1 MTTPTTPAVPDPQL
15 EQVGF
20 LTGFATVAKDVTA
33 VLGLVRSIRVGVA
46 QAEEADARAS
56 AEIEQLTERYGVRN
70 AEALGAAMI
79 TVMCRTLMR
88 AKSQTSESPGAVLAA
103 VNRQIAP
110 DIRET
115 NQLAH
120 RLLLDPGTAFVL
132 ISSFDSAKIEDLQAA
147 INEWRARMEKQA
159 DALNQQHGKR
169 CVFLVPVG
177 DAVVRDFLD
186 GIGHHPVVLEAEP
199 EESVQNTASVVE

>member
-79 TVMCRTLMR
+79 TRSRALIAGART
-88 AKSQTSESPGAVLAA
+88 
-103 VNRQIAP
+103 
-110 DIRET
+110 
-115 NQLAH
+115 
-120 RLLLDPGTAFVL
+120 
-132 ISSFDSAKIEDLQAA
+132 
-147 INEWRARMEKQA
+147 QA
-159 DALNQQHGKR
+159 DLATAQAMMTRLQDEAKRQQDQALIDATSRPPPPASNLPWLIGAGA
-169 CVFLVPVG
+169 LLALGVG
-177 DAVVRDFLD
+177 YY
-186 GIGHHPVVLEAEP
+186 VLRRP
-199 EESVQNTASVVE
+199 RRNPRRRH